1 MDNGKNLHLLRV
13 DMEKLFKNGSKG
25 LTDAVTVDKSREL
38 GHEMCILK
46 VPGKR
51 IITDGTEEL
60 YHDYAPVEE
69 SDVTLTFVPYYA
81 WNNRGEG
88 EMSVWVRS

>member
-1 MDNGKNLHLLRV
+1 MA
-13 DMEKLFKNGSKG
+13 
-25 LTDAVTVDKSREL
+25 DAVLVDKSREL
-38 GHEMCILK
+38 GHEMCILT

-51 IITDGTEEL
+51 MNMDSVEEL
-60 YHDYAPVEE
+60 YHDYTPAVE
-69 SDVTLTFVPYYA
+69 SDVTLTFIPYYA